1 MSLPLAE
8 PVRRNRATLLLIV
21 AAFVLPIVIAWLYAT
36 GRLDLRGR
44 ALVNHGDL
52 LSPPIDLAA
61 LSPRSALSPLLKL
74 APSEW
79 AAVVVEPTSC
89 KEICMHAL
97 DELLV
102 IRELIGQSGV
112 RVSIHALIATALNT
126 ESPHAER
133 IHVDSNLV
141 AALTSALQARQFGAV
156 PAVVLLDWR
165 HQVVMRYAIDA
176 PPRDILKDLQRL
188 LRASEIR

>member
-1 MSLPLAE
+1 MNLPLTE
-8 PVRRNRATLLLIV
+8 PVRHNRVTLLLII
-21 AAFVLPIVIAWLYAT
+21 AAFILPIVIAWLYAT

-44 ALVNHGDL
+44 ALMNHGEL

-61 LSPRSALSPLLKL
+61 LNPSPTLSPLLKL

-79 AAVVVEPTSC
+79 AAVVVEPTNC
-89 KEICMHAL
+89 GDACVRAL
-97 DELLV
+97 NELLV
-102 IRELIGQSGV
+102 IRELIGQGGV
-112 RVSIHALIATALNT
+112 RVSIHALVAKDSNT
-126 ESPHAER
+126 ESSHGAR
-133 IHVDSNLV
+133 IHVDSKLV
-141 AALTSALQARQFGAV
+141 KALASALHARQLAAL
-156 PAVVLLDWR
+156 PAVMLLDWR